1 MLTNP
6 QSKINFL
13 KNNFNKPEMFQSHEI
28 DGTISSFKNSNFSN
42 RYKEIEF
49 NQLFKNIV
57 SSDSE
62 LKYLIKE
69 MNYNPIENI
78 L

>member
-1 MLTNP
+1 M
-6 QSKINFL
+6 
-13 KNNFNKPEMFQSHEI
+13 